1 MKLTRSHLRQLIREV
16 IQKEGI
22 GDWLDRMRASEESS
36 GAAYREKLAAHEKEK
51 EERKK
56 GKKKSFFGS
65 EFGSGLEKALRE
77 EEEEMS
83 EAKKRNRPA
92 EFKSG
97 DKVTHEEYGT
107 GTVTHP
113 GASTDATGGREV
125 SVKWD
130 DPDIGSR
137 RAIEANLKKK

>member
-1 MKLTRSHLRQLIREV
+1 MKVTKTKLKQIIREEV
-16 IQKEGI
+16 QKI
-22 GDWLDRMRASEESS
+22 
-36 GAAYREKLAAHEKEK
+36 
-51 EERKK
+51 
-56 GKKKSFFGS
+56 F
-65 EFGSGLEKALRE
+65 
-77 EEEEMS
+77 